1 MKLSTKTRY
10 GTRAML
16 DLALNYERGVVGVR
30 EIAARRQV
38 ISEKNVKSHVS
49 NILGK
54 SHSNNRTQAAVS
66 VGRKGVVRSS
76 SVG

>member
-16 DLALNYERGVVGVR
+16 DLAQNYERGVVSVG

-38 ISEKNVKSHVS
+38 ISEETVNSHVS
-49 NILGK
+49 NILCK
-54 SHSNNRTQAAVS
+54 SHSNKRTKAAVS